1 MCDTLSEIHT
11 TSPTDLG
18 TDIPGRSTALVGQQL
33 GQLAVFDEQLSHLR
47 STNILQG
54 DITGQRLLFN
64 SVNPLLWLN
73 LVMEVQQL
81 PIVLPVSVAR
91 WPKPELGT

>member
-1 MCDTLSEIHT
+1 MTRFCEILT
-11 TSPTDLG
+11 TPPTDLG
-18 TDIPGRSTALVGQQL
+18 TDIPGHSAVLVGQQL

-54 DITGQRLLFN
+54 DITGQRLLLN
-64 SVNPLLWLN
+64 SVFPLLWLN

-81 PIVLPVSVAR
+81 PIVLPVSVAH
-91 WPKPELGT
+91 WPKPELGTL